1 MPTADEN
8 KPEETRPVKQ
18 EPERDLAVWTAPARP
33 FKRRDRQFY
42 TTVIAIAAIVGLIL
56 FLVEGVMP
64 VILLISIIFL
74 FYIMSTVEPEKIEY
88 KITNRGIKIAGRLTE
103 WNLTNR
109 FWFSKRFDSNLLVIE
124 TFFLPGRLELVVNSE
139 DKEQIRKAIAAYIPE
154 EETPP
159 SSLDRAANWFAQK
172 LPQS

>member
-1 MPTADEN
+1 MEPAE
-8 KPEETRPVKQ
+8 KKEQEVKPVKQ

-42 TTVIAIAAIVGLIL
+42 TTIIAIAAIVGLIL

-88 KITNRGIKIAGRLTE
+88 KITTRGIKIGDRRTD
-103 WNLTNR
+103 WNLTNS
-109 FWFSKRFDSNLLVIE
+109 FWFSKRFDSDLLVIE
-124 TFFLPGRLELVVNSE
+124 TFFLPGRLELVINPA
-139 DKEQIRKAIAAYIPE
+139 DKDQIRKAIVTYIPE
-154 EETPP
+154 EETSP